1 MQSLKVKMTL
11 TASGSRLKIQGG
23 CSGVAKGSV
32 GHTKNKGQGH
42 VGHTKNKAPGETSA
56 EE

>member
-32 GHTKNKGQGH
+32 VGQGH